1 MLEPTKKR
9 LTKTQRVPL
18 CFLVDPAN
26 VEKIRKLVAKIDPE
40 AETSS
45 PVNADTFFARN
56 FPGQDRAA
64 VHLKGLRYRE
74 DLTQAQLAARTGIPQ
89 RHISEMENGKRG
101 IGRNN
106 ARKLAAALNADYRLF
121 L

>member
-9 LTKTQRVPL
+9 PTKTQRVPL

-26 VEKIRKLVAKIDPE
+26 VEKIRKLVAEIEPE
-40 AETSS
+40 AETAS
-45 PVNADTFFARN
+45 PVSADTFFAKN
-56 FPGQDRAA
+56 FPDRDRAS

-74 DLTQAQLAARTGIPQ
+74 DLTQAQLAERTGIPQ

-101 IGRNN
+101 IGKDN
-106 ARKLAAALNADYRLF
+106 ARKLAAVLNADYRLF

>member
-1 MLEPTKKR
+1 MLEPTKKSP
-9 LTKTQRVPL
+9 TKTQRVPL

-26 VEKIRKLVAKIDPE
+26 VDKIRKFVAEIEPE
-40 AETSS
+40 AETPS
-45 PVNADTFFARN
+45 PVSADTFFAKN
-56 FPGQDRAA
+56 FPDRDRAA

-74 DLTQAQLAARTGIPQ
+74 DLTQAQLAERTGIPQ

-101 IGRNN
+101 IGKDN
-106 ARKLAAALNADYRLF
+106 ARKLAAVLNADYRLF